1 MIDLKEFLN
10 AEKLYR
16 FNSYNTCE
24 IPDSIL
30 NELIKYIGF
39 KHHCEPETWY
49 HLYRHLIIIEPEDQ
63 LQWFSSVVE
72 SYQDRVIIRDL
83 YNSVLK
89 PFAIKK
95 GIKVAEHFEEDL
107 FLFDFGSHT
116 LELSRYSDGRT
127 YRAIIKNLS
136 TNGDEEEIVL
146 RCLDIYFSYRKKKY
160 KVLLDHKTKRLFSLY
175 IMPDF
180 FN

>member
-10 AEKLYR
+10 AEKLYK

-24 IPDSIL
+24 VPDSIL
-30 NELIKYIGF
+30 NELIKCIGF

-95 GIKVAEHFEEDL
+95 SIKVAEHFEEDL

-116 LELSRYSDGRT
+116 LELSSYSDGRT

>member
-49 HLYRHLIIIEPEDQ
+49 QLYRHLIIIEPEDQ

-136 TNGDEEEIVL
+136 TDGDEEEIVL